1 MMMQAQKAHN
11 VLERILFVVIACTLV
26 FAGLCIY
33 SCLVG
38 IYEGRWV
45 SRLPPDGPDTA
56 LLTNSVLATSCSTLS
71 SES

>member
-1 MMMQAQKAHN
+1 MIMMQAQKAHRL
-11 VLERILFVVIACTLV
+11 LERILFVVIACTLV

-45 SRLPPDGPDTA
+45 RRLPPDGPDLA
-56 LLTNSVLATSCSTLS
+56 QLTHSHGTSHP
-71 SES
+71 E